1 MYSKTMELWVGVF
14 VAAGLAAL
22 LMLALKVSNFT
33 ATSGES
39 GYTISARFDDVAGLN
54 LRAPVRMAGVRVGRV
69 SSIYVDSDRFQAVV
83 TMQIDDQY
91 NNIPLDTTASI
102 YTEGLLGAKYIGLE
116 PGGDME
122 ALKQG
127 SEIIITQSS
136 IILEKLIGQ
145 LFVKLTGGSD

>member
-14 VAAGLAAL
+14 VAVGLAAV

-33 ATSGES
+33 ASSGDG
-39 GYTISARFDDVAGLN
+39 GYTVSARFDDVAGLN
-54 LRAPVRMAGVRVGRV
+54 LRAPVRLAGVRIGRV
-69 SSIYVDSDRFQAVV
+69 SSIHVDPDRFQAVV
-83 TMQIDDQY
+83 KMQIEDAY
-91 NNIPLDTTASI
+91 KNIPLDTTASI

-122 ALKQG
+122 NLQQG